1 MRCIGVFVSVV
12 LSICFF
18 PFYNLYAEE
27 ITKVTE
33 KTVLVS
39 VNGEDITVGNI
50 ISFQS
55 RLSDQYQSMEDSV
68 LFDGILKQL
77 IQQTILSQKVNIHSD
92 RIKYAL
98 ENQTRAFL
106 STELVGNLSET
117 EVIESEIESLY
128 VKFSTDIERKK
139 EYNASH
145 ILVETETEAEE
156 LLLSL
161 KNGADFS
168 ELAKTYSTGPS
179 GAQGGNLGW
188 FGQGAMVPTFENA
201 VIKLKIDELSVPVQ
215 TQFGWHLIKLNDVR
229 KTPVPTIAEVR
240 KELITEIKKKKID
253 FEMSKIIDSADVI
266 YSDLEIDP
274 KIIREVSMI
283 ND

>member
-1 MRCIGVFVSVV
+1 MRCIGVFLSVV

-18 PFYNLYAEE
+18 PFYDLYAEE
-27 ITKVTE
+27 ITKITE

-77 IQQTILSQKVNIHSD
+77 IQQTILSQKVNIHSG

-98 ENQTRAFL
+98 ENQMRAFL
-106 STELVGNLSET
+106 STELVGNLSEA
-117 EVIESEIESLY
+117 EVMESEIESLY
-128 VKFSTDIERKK
+128 VKFSTNIERKK

-156 LLLSL
+156 LSLSL

-179 GAQGGNLGW
+179 GVQGGNLGW

-201 VIKLKIDELSVPVQ
+201 VIKLKIDELSVPIQ
-215 TQFGWHLIKLNDVR
+215 TQFGWHLIKLNDAR
-229 KTPVPTIAEVR
+229 KTPVPTIEEVR

-266 YSDLEIDP
+266 YSNLEIDP
-274 KIIREVSMI
+274 KIIREVSML

>member
-18 PFYNLYAEE
+18 PFYDLYAEE

-39 VNGEDITVGNI
+39 VNGENITVGNI

-156 LLLSL
+156 LLLRL

-201 VIKLKIDELSVPVQ
+201 VIKLKINELSVPVQ

-229 KTPVPTIAEVR
+229 KTPVPTIEEVR

-266 YSDLEIDP
+266 YSNLEIDP
-274 KIIREVSMI
+274 KIIREVSML

>member
-18 PFYNLYAEE
+18 PFYDLYAEE

-55 RLSDQYQSMEDSV
+55 RLSDQYRSMEDSI

-106 STELVGNLSET
+106 STELVGNLSEI

-201 VIKLKIDELSVPVQ
+201 VIELKIDELSVPVQ

-229 KTPVPTIAEVR
+229 KTPVPTIEEVR

-274 KIIREVSMI
+274 KIIREVSML

>member
-1 MRCIGVFVSVV
+1 MRCIGVFLSVV

-18 PFYNLYAEE
+18 PFYDLYAEE

-106 STELVGNLSET
+106 STELVGNLSEI

-156 LLLSL
+156 LSLSL

>member
-1 MRCIGVFVSVV
+1 MRCIGVFLSVV

-18 PFYNLYAEE
+18 PFYDLYAEE
-27 ITKVTE
+27 ITKITE

-77 IQQTILSQKVNIHSD
+77 IQQTILSQKVNIHSG

-98 ENQTRAFL
+98 ENQMRAFL
-106 STELVGNLSET
+106 STELVGNLSEA
-117 EVIESEIESLY
+117 EVMESEIESLY
-128 VKFSTDIERKK
+128 VKFSTNIERKK

-145 ILVETETEAEE
+145 ILVETETEVEE
-156 LLLSL
+156 LLLKL

-201 VIKLKIDELSVPVQ
+201 VIKLKIDELSVPIQ
-215 TQFGWHLIKLNDVR
+215 TQFGWHLIKLNDAR
-229 KTPVPTIAEVR
+229 KTPVPTIEEVR

-266 YSDLEIDP
+266 YSNLEIDP
-274 KIIREVSMI
+274 KIIREVSML

>member
-18 PFYNLYAEE
+18 PFYDLYAEE

-128 VKFSTDIERKK
+128 VKFFTDIERKK

-145 ILVETETEAEE
+145 ILVETETEAED
-156 LLLSL
+156 LLRRL

-229 KTPVPTIAEVR
+229 KTPVPTIEEVR
-240 KELITEIKKKKID
+240 KELIIEIKKKKID

-274 KIIREVSMI
+274 KIIREVSML

>member
-18 PFYNLYAEE
+18 PFYGLYAEE

-106 STELVGNLSET
+106 STELVGKLSEI

-145 ILVETETEAEE
+145 ILVETETEAKE
-156 LLLSL
+156 LLLRL

-229 KTPVPTIAEVR
+229 KTPVPTIEEVR

-274 KIIREVSMI
+274 KIIREVSML

>member
-18 PFYNLYAEE
+18 PFYDLYAEE

-39 VNGEDITVGNI
+39 VNGENITVGNI

-156 LLLSL
+156 LLLGL

-201 VIKLKIDELSVPVQ
+201 VIKLKIDEVSVPVQ

-229 KTPVPTIAEVR
+229 KTPVPTIEEVR

-274 KIIREVSMI
+274 KIIREVSML

>member
-18 PFYNLYAEE
+18 PFYDLYAEE

-39 VNGEDITVGNI
+39 VNGEDITVGNV

-156 LLLSL
+156 LLLRL

-229 KTPVPTIAEVR
+229 KTPVPTIEEVR

-274 KIIREVSMI
+274 KIIREVSML

>member
-18 PFYNLYAEE
+18 PFYDLYAEE

-39 VNGEDITVGNI
+39 VNGENITVGNI

-156 LLLSL
+156 LLLRL

-229 KTPVPTIAEVR
+229 KTPVPTIEEVR

-274 KIIREVSMI
+274 KIIREVSML

>member
-18 PFYNLYAEE
+18 PFYDLYAEE

-39 VNGEDITVGNI
+39 VNGENITVGNI

-117 EVIESEIESLY
+117 EVTESEIESLY

-139 EYNASH
+139 EYDASH
-145 ILVETETEAEE
+145 ILVATETEAEE
-156 LLLSL
+156 LLLRL
-161 KNGADFS
+161 KSGADFS

-229 KTPVPTIAEVR
+229 KTPVPTIEEVR

-274 KIIREVSMI
+274 KIIREVSML

>member
-18 PFYNLYAEE
+18 PFYDLYAEE

-39 VNGEDITVGNI
+39 VNGENITVGNI

-145 ILVETETEAEE
+145 ILVETETETEE
-156 LLLSL
+156 LLLRL

-201 VIKLKIDELSVPVQ
+201 VIKLKIDEVSVPVQ

-229 KTPVPTIAEVR
+229 KTPVPTIEEVR

-274 KIIREVSMI
+274 KIIREVSML

>member
-18 PFYNLYAEE
+18 PFYDLYAEE

-39 VNGEDITVGNI
+39 VNGENITVGNI

-156 LLLSL
+156 LLRRL

-229 KTPVPTIAEVR
+229 KTPVPTIEEVR

-274 KIIREVSMI
+274 KIIREVSML

>member
-18 PFYNLYAEE
+18 PFYDLYAEE

-39 VNGEDITVGNI
+39 VNGEDITVGNV

-145 ILVETETEAEE
+145 ILVETETEAED
-156 LLLSL
+156 LLRRL

-229 KTPVPTIAEVR
+229 KTPVPTIEEVR

-274 KIIREVSMI
+274 KIIREVSML

>member
-18 PFYNLYAEE
+18 PFYDLYAEE

-77 IQQTILSQKVNIHSD
+77 IQQTILSQKVNINSD

-106 STELVGNLSET
+106 STELVGKLSEI

-179 GAQGGNLGW
+179 GVQGGNLGW

-229 KTPVPTIAEVR
+229 KTPVPTIEEVR

>member
-1 MRCIGVFVSVV
+1 MRCIGIFVSVV

-18 PFYNLYAEE
+18 PFYDLYAEE

-39 VNGEDITVGNI
+39 VNGENITVGNI

-156 LLLSL
+156 LLLRL

-229 KTPVPTIAEVR
+229 KTPVPTIEEVR

-274 KIIREVSMI
+274 KIIREVSML

>member
-18 PFYNLYAEE
+18 PFYDLYAEE

-39 VNGEDITVGNI
+39 VNGENITVGNI

-117 EVIESEIESLY
+117 EVLESEIESLY

-156 LLLSL
+156 LLLRL

-229 KTPVPTIAEVR
+229 KTPVPTIEEVR

-274 KIIREVSMI
+274 KIIREVSML

>member
-18 PFYNLYAEE
+18 PFYGLYAEE

-106 STELVGNLSET
+106 STELVGKLSEI

-229 KTPVPTIAEVR
+229 KTPVPTIEEVR

>member
-18 PFYNLYAEE
+18 PFYGLYAEE

-106 STELVGNLSET
+106 STELVGKLSEI

-229 KTPVPTIAEVR
+229 KTPVPTIEEVR

-274 KIIREVSMI
+274 KIIREVLML

>member
-1 MRCIGVFVSVV
+1 MRCIGVFLSVV

-18 PFYNLYAEE
+18 PFYDLYAEE
-27 ITKVTE
+27 ITKITE

-77 IQQTILSQKVNIHSD
+77 IQQTILSQKVNIHSG

-98 ENQTRAFL
+98 ENQMRAFL
-106 STELVGNLSET
+106 STELVGNLSEA
-117 EVIESEIESLY
+117 EVMESEIESLY
-128 VKFSTDIERKK
+128 VKFSTNIERKK

-156 LLLSL
+156 LLLKL

-201 VIKLKIDELSVPVQ
+201 VIKLKIDEVSVPVQ

-266 YSDLEIDP
+266 YSNLEIDP
-274 KIIREVSMI
+274 KIIREVSML

>member
-12 LSICFF
+12 LSISFF
-18 PFYNLYAEE
+18 PFYDLYAEE

-106 STELVGNLSET
+106 STELVGKLSEI

-229 KTPVPTIAEVR
+229 KTPVPTIEEVR

-266 YSDLEIDP
+266 YSDLETDP
-274 KIIREVSMI
+274 KIIREVLML

>member
-18 PFYNLYAEE
+18 PFYDLYAEE

-106 STELVGNLSET
+106 STELVGKLSEI

-145 ILVETETEAEE
+145 ILVETETEAED
-156 LLLSL
+156 LLFRL

-188 FGQGAMVPTFENA
+188 FGQGAMVPAFEKA
-201 VIKLKIDELSVPVQ
+201 VIKLKIDELSVSVQ

-229 KTPVPTIAEVR
+229 KTPVPTIEEVR

>member
-1 MRCIGVFVSVV
+1 MRFIGVFVSVV

-18 PFYNLYAEE
+18 PFYDLYAEE

-145 ILVETETEAEE
+145 ILVETETEAED
-156 LLLSL
+156 LLRRL

-188 FGQGAMVPTFENA
+188 FGQGAMVPAFENV
-201 VIKLKIDELSVPVQ
+201 VIKLKIDELSVSVQ

-229 KTPVPTIAEVR
+229 KTPVPMIEEVR
-240 KELITEIKKKKID
+240 KELIIEIKKKKID

-274 KIIREVSMI
+274 KIIREVSML

>member
-18 PFYNLYAEE
+18 PFYDLYAEE

-77 IQQTILSQKVNIHSD
+77 IQQTILSQKVNINSD

-106 STELVGNLSET
+106 STELVGKLSEI

-128 VKFSTDIERKK
+128 VKFSTDIKRKK

-229 KTPVPTIAEVR
+229 KTPVPTIEEVR

>member
-18 PFYNLYAEE
+18 PFYDLYAEE

-156 LLLSL
+156 LLLRL

-229 KTPVPTIAEVR
+229 KTPVPTIEEVR

-274 KIIREVSMI
+274 KIIREVSML

>member
-1 MRCIGVFVSVV
+1 V
-12 LSICFF
+12 
-18 PFYNLYAEE
+18 
-27 ITKVTE
+27 
-33 KTVLVS
+33 
-39 VNGEDITVGNI
+39 

-55 RLSDQYQSMEDSV
+55 RLSDEYQSMEDSV

-77 IQQTILSQKVNIHSD
+77 IQQAILSQKVNINSG

-145 ILVETETEAEE
+145 ILVGTETEAEE

-229 KTPVPTIAEVR
+229 KTPVPTIEEVR

-274 KIIREVSMI
+274 KIIREVLML

>member
-18 PFYNLYAEE
+18 PFYDLYAEE

-39 VNGEDITVGNI
+39 VNGEDITVGNV

-55 RLSDQYQSMEDSV
+55 RLSEQYQSMEDSV

-156 LLLSL
+156 LLLRL

-229 KTPVPTIAEVR
+229 KTPVPTIEEVR

-274 KIIREVSMI
+274 KIIREVSML

>member
-18 PFYNLYAEE
+18 PFYGLYAEE

-106 STELVGNLSET
+106 STELVGKLSEI

-145 ILVETETEAEE
+145 ILVETETEAKE
-156 LLLSL
+156 LLLRL

>member
-1 MRCIGVFVSVV
+1 
-12 LSICFF
+12 
-18 PFYNLYAEE
+18 LYAEE

-39 VNGEDITVGNI
+39 VNGENITVGNI

-117 EVIESEIESLY
+117 EVIESEIEILY

-156 LLLSL
+156 LLLRL

-201 VIKLKIDELSVPVQ
+201 VIKLKFDEVSVPVQ

-229 KTPVPTIAEVR
+229 KTPVPTIEEVR

-266 YSDLEIDP
+266 YSNLEIDP
-274 KIIREVSMI
+274 KIIREVSML

>member
-1 MRCIGVFVSVV
+1 MRCIGIFVSVV

-18 PFYNLYAEE
+18 PFYDLYAEE

-39 VNGEDITVGNI
+39 VNGEDITVGNV

-156 LLLSL
+156 LLLRL
-161 KNGADFS
+161 KNGVDFS

-229 KTPVPTIAEVR
+229 KTPVPTIEQVR

-274 KIIREVSMI
+274 KIIREVSML

>member
-1 MRCIGVFVSVV
+1 MRCIRVFVSVV

-18 PFYNLYAEE
+18 PFYDLYAEE

-156 LLLSL
+156 LSLSL

>member
-18 PFYNLYAEE
+18 PFYDLYAEE

-39 VNGEDITVGNI
+39 VNGENITVGNI

-156 LLLSL
+156 LLLRL
-161 KNGADFS
+161 KSGADFS

-229 KTPVPTIAEVR
+229 KTPVPTIEEVR

-274 KIIREVSMI
+274 KIIREVSML

>member
-1 MRCIGVFVSVV
+1 MRCIGIFVSVV

-18 PFYNLYAEE
+18 PFYDLYAEE

-39 VNGEDITVGNI
+39 VNGEDITVGNV

-156 LLLSL
+156 LLLRL
-161 KNGADFS
+161 KSGADFS

-229 KTPVPTIAEVR
+229 KTPVPTIEEVR

-274 KIIREVSMI
+274 KIIREVSML

>member
-1 MRCIGVFVSVV
+1 MRCIGVFLSVV

-18 PFYNLYAEE
+18 PFYDLYAEE

-106 STELVGNLSET
+106 STELVGKLSEI

-145 ILVETETEAEE
+145 ILVETETEAKE
-156 LLLSL
+156 LLLRL

>member
-18 PFYNLYAEE
+18 PFYDLYAEE

-77 IQQTILSQKVNIHSD
+77 IQQTILSQKVNINSD

-106 STELVGNLSET
+106 STELVGKLSEI

-156 LLLSL
+156 LLLKL

-229 KTPVPTIAEVR
+229 KTPVPTIEEVR

>member
-1 MRCIGVFVSVV
+1 M
-12 LSICFF
+12 
-18 PFYNLYAEE
+18 YAEE

-106 STELVGNLSET
+106 STELVGKLSEI

-215 TQFGWHLIKLNDVR
+215 TQFGWHLIKLNNVR
-229 KTPVPTIAEVR
+229 KTPVPTIEEVR

-274 KIIREVSMI
+274 KIIREVLML

>member
-18 PFYNLYAEE
+18 PFYDLYAEE

-106 STELVGNLSET
+106 STELVGKLSEI

-156 LLLSL
+156 LSLSL

-229 KTPVPTIAEVR
+229 KTPVPTIEEVR

-274 KIIREVSMI
+274 KIIREVSML

>member
-18 PFYNLYAEE
+18 PFYDLYAEE

-77 IQQTILSQKVNIHSD
+77 IQQAILSQKVNINSG

-106 STELVGNLSET
+106 STELVENLSET

-215 TQFGWHLIKLNDVR
+215 TQFGWHLIKLNNVR
-229 KTPVPTIAEVR
+229 KTPVPTIEEVR

-253 FEMSKIIDSADVI
+253 FEMSKIIDSAEVI

>member
-18 PFYNLYAEE
+18 PFYDLYAEE
-27 ITKVTE
+27 ITKITE

-77 IQQTILSQKVNIHSD
+77 IQQTILSQKVNIHSG

-98 ENQTRAFL
+98 ENQMRAFL
-106 STELVGNLSET
+106 STELVGNLSEA
-117 EVIESEIESLY
+117 EVMESEIESLY
-128 VKFSTDIERKK
+128 VKFSTNIERNK